1 MPRTSGHGFE
11 VRVGKFKGN
20 VLGKLFLHRVYMV
33 AWNMLPDVV
42 VEAVTI
48 EVFKRL
54 LDVYRGMHGME
65 RYGSHAGRG
74 HWFNLALCSTQTLW
88 TKRPVPVS
96 FHSS

>member
-20 VLGKLFLHRVYMV
+20 VLGKLFLHRVYMG

-54 LDVYRGMHGME
+54 LDVYRCMHGME
-65 RYGSHAGRG
+65 RWIACRQR
-74 HWFNLALCSTQTLW
+74 AL
-88 TKRPVPVS
+88 V
-96 FHSS
+96 